1 MKNNLLLIFC
11 LALLL
16 TAFGCGDDD
25 GTATPTGDYSEI
37 IANISD
43 DVIISTYADLNV
55 KAQQLL
61 DALNTLEATPT
72 TAHLEAARQAWR
84 AAREPW
90 ELSEGFLYGPVD
102 TKGLDPA
109 MDSWPV
115 NQTDL
120 DNVLASGNALTVEYV
135 NGLDGTLKGF
145 HTIEYL
151 LFGSNNDKLVGDF
164 TARQYEY
171 LSACGQN
178 LKNTTAQLVGG
189 WLPSEGN
196 FVKNFKE
203 AGTGTA
209 ASVYPSQKAVLEEI
223 MNGLVTIADEV
234 ANGKIN
240 EPFSQQ
246 NVALEESRFSANS
259 KADFAD
265 NIRSIRNVWLGT
277 HLNAS
282 GKGMSALIE
291 PKDAALDAKVKTE
304 IEAAIT
310 AIEGIEGTFTTA
322 IFDHPA
328 DVQAAQQAVRDLLAT
343 LQGEV
348 LPLVSNL

>member
-1 MKNNLLLIFC
+1 MQFKFLPTTL
-11 LALLL
+11 LALTLF
-16 TAFGCGDDD
+16 AVGCDDD
-25 GTATPTGDYSEI
+25 GTATPTGDYSAI
-37 IANISD
+37 IENITD
-43 DVIISTYADLNV
+43 DVIISTYADLDV
-55 KAQQLL
+55 QAQQLL
-61 DALNTLEATPT
+61 EALNTMEATPT
-72 TAHLEAARQAWR
+72 TANLEAARQAWR
-84 AAREPW
+84 DAREPW

-109 MDSWPV
+109 LDSWPV

-120 DNVLASGNALTVEYV
+120 DNVLASSNDLTVAYV
-135 NGLDGTLKGF
+135 DGLDGTLKGF

-151 LFGSNNDKLVGDF
+151 LFGANGDKQVGDF
-164 TARQYEY
+164 NDRQFEY
-171 LSACGQN
+171 LSACGQS

-196 FVKNFKE
+196 FGKNFKQ
-203 AGTGTA
+203 AGTSG
-209 ASVYPSQKAVLEEI
+209 SIYPSQKNVLEEI

-240 EPFSQQ
+240 EPFAQQ

-265 NIRSIRNVWLGT
+265 NIRSIQNVWLGT
-277 HLNAS
+277 HLNATGS
-282 GKGMSALIE
+282 GMSSLIAV
-291 PKDAALDAKVKTE
+291 KDPALDIKVRGE
-304 IEAAIT
+304 IEAAIS
-310 AIEGIEGTFTTA
+310 AIENIEGTFTTA
-322 IFDHPA
+322 IFDHPS
-328 DVQAAQQAVRDLLAT
+328 DVQAAQQAVRDLLTT

>member
-1 MKNNLLLIFC
+1 MQFKFIPTLLI
-11 LALLL
+11 AL
-16 TAFGCGDDD
+16 TFFAVGCGDDD
-25 GTATPTGDYSEI
+25 GTTNPTGDYSAI
-37 IANISD
+37 IENISD
-43 DVIISTYADLNV
+43 DVIISTYADLNT
-55 KAQQLL
+55 KAGFLL
-61 DALNTLEATPT
+61 TALNTLEATPT
-72 TAHLEAARQAWR
+72 TQNLEAAQEAWR
-84 AAREPW
+84 NAREPW

-120 DNVLASGNALTVEYV
+120 DNVLASSNDLTVAYID
-135 NGLDGTLKGF
+135 GLDGTLKGF

-151 LFGSNNDKLVGDF
+151 LFGTNNDKAVGDF
-164 TARQYEY
+164 TARQFEY
-171 LSACGQN
+171 LSACGQS

-265 NIRSIRNVWLGT
+265 NIRSIQNVWLGT
-277 HLNAS
+277 HLNATGS
-282 GKGMSALIE
+282 GMSSLIAV
-291 PKDAALDAKVKTE
+291 KDPALDIKVRGE
-304 IEAAIT
+304 IEVAIS
-310 AIEGIEGTFTTA
+310 AIENIEGTFTTA
-322 IFDHPA
+322 IFDHPS
-328 DVQAAQQAVRDLLAT
+328 DVQTAQQAVRDLQAT